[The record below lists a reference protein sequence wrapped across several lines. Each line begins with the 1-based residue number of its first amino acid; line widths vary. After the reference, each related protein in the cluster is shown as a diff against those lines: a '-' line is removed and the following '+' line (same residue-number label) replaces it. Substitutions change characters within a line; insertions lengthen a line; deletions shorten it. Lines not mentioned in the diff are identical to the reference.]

1 MDLARE
7 LVVAALTAAGA
18 VVDETPSAVEALLPA
33 STAAELGLAEEVRI
47 DCAGG
52 GGADAIDGR
61 LGAPLID
68 RLAARHLGAPPLAAL
83 GLPPELPRPLPAQL
97 PILLNAVR
105 AGEARQT
112 REARRYL
119 VATLRV
125 TAHSDEV
132 RSVLDTVAVRLDD
145 GARVAA
151 PPLERGEPRPLA
163 PLAEG
168 EQRHAARALQRWT
181 AHEAPRRLAGAIEAV
196 RRRLHRDLE
205 RMADF
210 YASLDE
216 EMRAAERRARHPE
229 ERARRAA
236 KRAALPDDLAARRAQ
251 VVERV
256 RPRLAAALIAA
267 TLVDSDVTAFAIPVR
282 RRSRGGTV
290 AVLGRAADSTFEG
303 PACAA
308 CGIATLRL
316 YLCDERLHVLC
327 DACGHGGRLDP
338 SRCPACQP
346 THPTPPVLAV
356 DDPTEPLRRRLTA
369 ARMADGG

>member
-7 LVVAALTAAGA
+7 FVVAALTAAGA
-18 VVDETPSAVEALLPA
+18 AVDESPSAIEALLPA
-33 STAAELGLAEEVRI
+33 ATAADLGLAEEVRI
-47 DCAGG
+47 DCSGG
-52 GGADAIDGR
+52 GDLDALDGR

-68 RLAARHLGAPPLAAL
+68 RLAARALGAPPLAAL
-83 GLPPELPRPLPAQL
+83 ALPPELPRPLPAQV
-97 PILLNAVR
+97 PTLLNAVP
-105 AGEARQT
+105 AGEAAQT
-112 REARRYL
+112 RAVRRYL

-132 RSVLDTVAVRLDD
+132 RSALDTLAVRLDD
-145 GARVAA
+145 GARVAV
-151 PPLERGEPRPLA
+151 PSLERGEPRPLA
-163 PLAEG
+163 PLTED
-168 EQRHAARALQRWT
+168 EQRRAALALQRWT

-216 EMRAAERRARHPE
+216 EMRGAEHRARHPE

-236 KRAALPDDLAARRAQ
+236 KRRALPDELAARRAQ

-267 TLVDSDVTAFAIPVR
+267 TLIDSDVMVFAIPVR
-282 RRSRGGTV
+282 RRSRSGTV

-308 CGIATLRL
+308 CGVATLRF
-316 YLCDERLHVLC
+316 YLCDERLHPLC

-346 THPTPPVLAV
+346 TRPTPPMLAV
-356 DDPTEPLRRRLTA
+356 DDPTEPLRRRLA
-369 ARMADGG
+369 AAPVSGGA